1 KECEI
6 VTKNKTVW
14 AAAGRAEEVA
24 GRLAASGER
33 LRASVEETDQGGGT
47 QRRRLSETSVAMEQ
61 MNASIVEVAKN
72 ASSASGSAD
81 LAHDRAAQGAKIV
94 EEAVR
99 SIYAVA
105 QQAESLKA
113 SLGELG
119 RQAEDIGAI
128 MNVITDIADQ
138 TNLLALNAA
147 IEAAR
152 AGEAGRGFA
161 VVADEVRKLAEKT
174 MNATK
179 EVGGAIAA
187 IQEGTAR
194 NVAGMDGATKA
205 VELSTE
211 LAGKAGASLKEILG
225 IVETTA
231 DQVRGIATASEQ
243 QSAASERISKGF
255 GEISAVSE
263 RTGEAMR
270 DSRDAVRELNLLAEE
285 IADIIRQMRAC

>member
-1 KECEI
+1 
-6 VTKNKTVW
+6 
-14 AAAGRAEEVA
+14 
-24 GRLAASGER
+24 
-33 LRASVEETDQGGGT
+33 
-47 QRRRLSETSVAMEQ
+47 
-61 MNASIVEVAKN
+61 
-72 ASSASGSAD
+72 
-81 LAHDRAAQGAKIV
+81 
-94 EEAVR
+94 
-99 SIYAVA
+99 
-105 QQAESLKA
+105 
-113 SLGELG
+113 
-119 RQAEDIGAI
+119 
-128 MNVITDIADQ
+128 
-138 TNLLALNAA
+138 
-147 IEAAR
+147 
-152 AGEAGRGFA
+152 
-161 VVADEVRKLAEKT
+161 

-243 QSAASERISKGF
+243 QSAASEQISKGF
-255 GEISAVSE
+255 GEISAISE